1 MFATLIQLLISNPD
15 PYRDTLSNKS
25 SVCAIAPLTW
35 IRNDPLRFTTLDDD
49 KLGREENDLG
59 STPIYL
65 RFLGLYRS
73 IGAGNWGIFEMLVAH
88 TGFEPVISALR
99 GRCPRPLDECAL
111 RQMVGD
117 TGLEPVTSTM
127 STWRSSQLS

>member
-15 PYRDTLSNKS
+15 PYPDTLSNKS

-35 IRNDPLRFTTLDDD
+35 IRNDPPRFTTLDDD
-49 KLGREENDLG
+49 KFRKRGERSRKYPNLTSL
-59 STPIYL
+59 S
-65 RFLGLYRS
+65 GLVPS
-73 IGAGNWGIFEMLVAH
+73 VGAGNWDLFEMLVAH